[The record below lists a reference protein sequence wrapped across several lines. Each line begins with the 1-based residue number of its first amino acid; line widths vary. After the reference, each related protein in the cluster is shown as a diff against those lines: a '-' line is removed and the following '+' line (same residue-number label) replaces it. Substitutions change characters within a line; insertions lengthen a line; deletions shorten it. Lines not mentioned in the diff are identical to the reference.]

1 MDLEVLHIADCP
13 NWELAGARLRE
24 ALISTGHGDV
34 PIKFR
39 LLRTAEDTA
48 GTGFA
53 GSPTITVDGTDL
65 FPSEGSTSNLACR
78 IYSTSS
84 GLAGLPTV
92 DDLIE
97 KIQADERWSQ
107 HYRSLCTGAFTK

>member
-1 MDLEVLHIADCP
+1 MDIEVLHIADCP
-13 NWELAGARLRE
+13 NWEQAGDRLRK

-53 GSPTITVDGTDL
+53 GSPTITVNGTDL
-65 FPSEGSTSNLACR
+65 FPSEGSATGLACR
-78 IYSTSS
+78 IYVTSS

-97 KIQADERWSQ
+97 RIQAQDR
-107 HYRSLCTGAFTK
+107 